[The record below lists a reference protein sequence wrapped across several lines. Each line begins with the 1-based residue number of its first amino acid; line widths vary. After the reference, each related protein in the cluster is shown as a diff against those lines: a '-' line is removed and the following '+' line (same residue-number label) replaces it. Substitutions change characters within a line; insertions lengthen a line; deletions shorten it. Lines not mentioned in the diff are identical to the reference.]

1 MLDGDAVSWLHALT
15 ARLQIPKLSAWGIQD
30 SDLDEIARKAA
41 AASSMKANP
50 VSLTHDKLVAVLRAA
65 L

>member
-1 MLDGDAVSWLHALT
+1 MAARHHQRLH
-15 ARLQIPKLSAWGIQD
+15 IPKLSAWGIQE

-50 VSLTHDKLVAVLRAA
+50 VSLTHDELVTILRA